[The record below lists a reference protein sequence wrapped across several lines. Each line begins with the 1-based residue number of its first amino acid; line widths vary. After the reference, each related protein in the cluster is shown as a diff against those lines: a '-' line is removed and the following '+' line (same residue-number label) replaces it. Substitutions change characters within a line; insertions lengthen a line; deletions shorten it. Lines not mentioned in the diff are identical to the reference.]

1 MEAGKASGVDQQQ
14 LSLLAT
20 NARLERQAAESR
32 ARTSRL
38 ELAQLWDGRVEFDR
52 LQAEWPGAAAPPAY
66 RELLERWAS
75 SPGRIRLERELAISE
90 AAVQSATSER
100 HQDWALSAGFRKREQ
115 TNDWTA
121 VVGFDVPIPVF
132 DAGRSALEAARA
144 RRRQSIHQMEGALRE
159 ARGTLAALHGALSVS
174 FDALT
179 SLQQGALDEARWLY
193 ESVRD
198 GYGQGRFELLQV
210 IEAQKSYF
218 ELLTRHR
225 LAQSQHHSAWAEL
238 ESLLGEPSV
247 EVPWNQK
254 L

>member
-159 ARGTLAALHGALSVS
+159 ARGTLGALHGALSVS